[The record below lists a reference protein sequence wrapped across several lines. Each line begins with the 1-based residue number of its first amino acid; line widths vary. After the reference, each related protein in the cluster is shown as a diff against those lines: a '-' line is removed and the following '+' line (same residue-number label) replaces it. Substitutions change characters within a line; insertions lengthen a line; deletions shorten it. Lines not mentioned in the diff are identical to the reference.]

1 MAIIVNR
8 KVMVEVGFKFPTTIA
23 FSGLLTTTSISYIAM
38 LFLVPRHKRV
48 TVTLD
53 HYLYRILPT
62 GLMMALT
69 FNLGNTAYLYLT
81 VAFVQMLKATCPVI
95 TLFLLHVSGMEMA
108 TPKLIGSIALISC
121 GVAMASYGELN
132 MNFIGMTTML
142 ASTLA
147 ESSRLVMTQ
156 HLLSGQAPM
165 HPFEGLCHIGGA
177 SSFCLFLL
185 AVAFEWKGL
194 LEQRAWRLALEN
206 PATFILAAFAGF
218 GVNAL
223 AILVIKLTSSL
234 TLKVLGTVKDA
245 CLITASVL
253 FLREVVSSLQ
263 LLGYSISLI
272 GFLAYNFIKATSS
285 SATKEHAPKT
295 Q

>member
-1 MAIIVNR
+1 MAIIINR
-8 KVMVEVGFKFPTTIA
+8 KVMVEIGFKFPTTIA
-23 FSGLLTTTSISYIAM
+23 FSGLLTTTVISYLAM
-38 LFLVPRHKRV
+38 LILVPKHKRV
-48 TVTLD
+48 TVTMD

-69 FNLGNTAYLYLT
+69 FNLGNAAYLYLT
-81 VAFVQMLKATCPVI
+81 VAFLQMLKATCPVMVCA
-95 TLFLLHVSGMEMA
+95 LLHISGLELA
-108 TPKLIGSIALISC
+108 TPKMVGSIALISC

-132 MNFIGMTTML
+132 FNIIGVITML
-142 ASTLA
+142 ASTTS

-165 HPFEGLCHIGGA
+165 HPFEGLCYIGGA

-185 AVAFEWKGL
+185 AVAFEWRQL
-194 LEQRAWRLALEN
+194 VEQRSWTLAVDN
-206 PATFILAAFAGF
+206 PVTFLLAAFAGF

-245 CLITASVL
+245 CLITASVV
-253 FLREVVSSLQ
+253 FLGEAVSSLQ
-263 LLGYSISLI
+263 LVGYSISLA
-272 GFLAYNFIKATSS
+272 GFLAYNYIKASS
-285 SATKEHAPKT
+285 STAKEHAPKT

>member
-1 MAIIVNR
+1 MAIMVNR

-23 FSGLLTTTSISYIAM
+23 FSGLLTTTTISYLAM
-38 LFLVPRHKRV
+38 HILVPKHKRV

-95 TLFLLHVSGMEMA
+95 TLFLLHVSGMELA
-108 TPKLIGSIALISC
+108 TPKLVGSIALISC

-132 MNFIGMTTML
+132 FDLIGVTTML

-177 SSFCLFLL
+177 SSFCLGLM
-185 AVAFEWKGL
+185 AVAFEWRQIV
-194 LEQRAWRLALEN
+194 EQRAWRLAEAN
-206 PATFILAAFAGF
+206 PITFVLAAFAGF

-263 LLGYSISLI
+263 LFGYSISLL
-272 GFLAYNFIKATSS
+272 GFVAYNYVKASS
-285 SATKEHAPKT
+285 STAKEHAPKT